1 MPYKNPADAKRRD
14 KQYREGRKQEHVA
27 VIDKIAKRLRRSPL
41 QRKMQMVESTTMM
54 DPLPTPTKK
63 LHDIKVPKD
72 GLRIAVIPDVQVR
85 KGVPTEHIKWAG
97 MYLARKQPDVIV
109 CLADWWDLPSLNTH
123 DSIGSMNRWNRSYRE
138 DVDAGIEARE
148 IFENEL
154 AKAPGYD
161 PYKEETEGNHE
172 DRIDRAILA
181 NPNQLYGVISK
192 KDLRREEFG
201 WRVHPFLQPVVIGG
215 VAFCHYFPR
224 GVMGKPVQ
232 SPRIQLQH
240 LHMSSFAGH
249 QQGRE
254 TAYSRRA
261 DGGMLTAIIS
271 GSFYQHDE
279 PYMSK
284 LANSHWRGMWML
296 HEVRDGQ
303 FDEMAVSI
311 NFLKRKFG

>member
-1 MPYKNPADAKRRD
+1 MPYKDPADQRKRDRV
-14 KQYREGRKQEHVA
+14 YRRGKRVEEREIKE
-27 VIDKIAKRLRRSPL
+27 KIVKRLRRSPII
-41 QRKMQMVESTTMM
+41 RDEERRESTTLMHPM
-54 DPLPTPTKK
+54 PMPTKD
-63 LHDIKVPKD
+63 LGIRVPAD
-72 GLRIAVIPDVQVR
+72 GLRIGVIPDTQVR
-85 KGVPTEHIKWAG
+85 RGVPIEHIKWAG
-97 MYLARKQPDVIV
+97 MYFARKQPDVLM
-109 CLADWWDLPSLNTH
+109 CLSDWWDMPSLNRH
-123 DSIGSMNRWNRSYRE
+123 DAIGSMNRWNRSYRD

-148 IFENEL
+148 VFENEL
-154 AKAPGYD
+154 AKAPGYK
-161 PYKEETEGNHE
+161 PKKEEVEGNHE
-172 DRIDRAILA
+172 DRIDQAIIA

-192 KDLRREEFG
+192 KDLKREQFG
-201 WRVHPFLQPVVIGG
+201 WRVHPFLQPVVVGG
-215 VAFCHYFPR
+215 IVFCHYFPR

-232 SPRIQLQH
+232 SPRLQLQH

-279 PYMSK
+279 PYMSH
-284 LANSHWRGMWML
+284 LANRHWRGMWML
-296 HEVRDGQ
+296 HEVKDGQ

>member
-1 MPYKNPADAKRRD
+1 VPYANPADQRVADRTYRRKKRIEERQV
-14 KQYREGRKQEHVA
+14 KERISRQ
-27 VIDKIAKRLRRSPL
+27 LRRSPL
-41 QRKMQMVESTTMM
+41 VREQELLASTTRMAPM
-54 DPLPTPTKK
+54 PKPTKD
-63 LHDIKVPKD
+63 LRIKVPKD
-72 GLRIAVIPDVQVR
+72 GLRIAVIPDTQVR
-85 KGVPTEHIKWAG
+85 KGVPLEHIKWAG

-109 CLADWWDLPSLNTH
+109 CLSDWWDMPSLNRH
-123 DSIGSMNRWNRSYRE
+123 DPIGHMNRWNRSYRE
-138 DVDAGIEARE
+138 DVDVGIKARE
-148 IFENEL
+148 MFENEL
-154 AKAPGYD
+154 AKAKGYK
-161 PYKEETEGNHE
+161 PKKEETEGNHE
-172 DRIDRAILA
+172 DRIDQAILA

-192 KDLRREEFG
+192 RDLRREEFG

-215 VAFCHYFPR
+215 VVFCHYFPR

-232 SPRIQLQH
+232 TPRIQLQH

-261 DGGMLTAIIS
+261 DGGMLTSIIS

-284 LANSHWRGMWML
+284 LANRHWRGMWML
-296 HEVRDGQ
+296 HEVKDGQ

>member
-1 MPYKNPADAKRRD
+1 MPYKDPAQAKRRD
-14 KQYREGRKQEHVA
+14 KQYRQERKEEAA
-27 VIDKIAKRLRRSPL
+27 VLTDKIAKVLRRSPL
-41 QRKMQMVESTTMM
+41 QRKMELVESTTRM
-54 DPLPTPTKK
+54 DPLPTPIKDLK
-63 LHDIKVPKD
+63 IKVPKD

-85 KGVPTEHIKWAG
+85 RGVKIEHIKWAG

-109 CLADWWDLPSLNTH
+109 CLADWWDMPSLGTH
-123 DSIGSMNRWNRSYRE
+123 DPVGSMNRWNRNYRE

-148 IFENEL
+148 LFENEL
-154 AKAPGYD
+154 AKANGYK

-172 DRIDRAILA
+172 DRIDRAIIA

-192 KDLRREEFG
+192 KDLKREEFG
-201 WRVHPFLQPVVIGG
+201 WRVHPFLQPVVIAG
-215 VAFCHYFPR
+215 VAFCHFFPR
-224 GVMGKPVQ
+224 GVMGKPIQ
-232 SPRIQLQH
+232 TPAIQLKH
-240 LHMSSFAGH
+240 LHMSAFAGH

-261 DGGMLTAIIS
+261 DGGMLTSIIS
-271 GSFYQHDE
+271 GSFYQHAE

-284 LANSHWRGMWML
+284 LANCHWRGMWML
-296 HEVRDGQ
+296 HEVKDGQ

>member
-1 MPYKNPADAKRRD
+1 MPYKNPEDQRRVDREYRQRARAEERQVVEKVAK
-14 KQYREGRKQEHVA
+14 V
-27 VIDKIAKRLRRSPL
+27 LRRTPSI
-41 QRKMQMVESTTMM
+41 RMKERSATTTAGA
-54 DPLPTPTKK
+54 PLPLPTKK
-63 LHDIKVPKD
+63 LRDIATPKD
-72 GLRIAVIPDVQVR
+72 GLRIAVIPDAQVR
-85 KGVPTEHIKWAG
+85 KGVPTEHLKWAG

-109 CLADWWDLPSLNTH
+109 CLSDWWDMPSLNRH
-123 DSIGSMNRWNRSYRE
+123 DPVGSMNRWNRSYRD
-138 DVDAGIEARE
+138 DVDAGIAARE
-148 IFENEL
+148 MFENEI
-154 AKAPGYD
+154 AKAAGYK
-161 PYKEETEGNHE
+161 PKKEETEGNHE
-172 DRIDRAILA
+172 DRIDQAILA

-192 KDLRREEFG
+192 RDLKREEFG

-215 VAFCHYFPR
+215 VVFCHYFPR

-284 LANSHWRGMWML
+284 LANRHWRGMWML
-296 HEVRDGQ
+296 HEVKDGQ
-303 FDEMAVSI
+303 FDEMAISI